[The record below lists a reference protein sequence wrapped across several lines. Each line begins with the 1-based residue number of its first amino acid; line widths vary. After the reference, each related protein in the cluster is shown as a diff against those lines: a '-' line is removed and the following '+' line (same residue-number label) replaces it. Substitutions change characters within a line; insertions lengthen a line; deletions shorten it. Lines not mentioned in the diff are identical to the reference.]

1 MKKLATLCL
10 AACLAA
16 ALATPAGA
24 LDYAIDAPEGPDYG
38 KPTSVEVVHTA
49 DGGAL
54 KNEDI
59 SKNAALIP
67 PGFGSASA
75 DTLNTGTWL
84 TPNLAPEGMAVGA
97 VNGSGTPIVFPPS
110 VDTNSSTPATEEE
123 QTTSLGYT
131 PVTSDL
137 YYSSGYL
144 GTLRIPAI
152 GLSVRVYEGT
162 DSSTL
167 MKGAG
172 HFKGTSIWDGNCA
185 IAGHNRG
192 VRDDFGDLHTLE
204 RGDTITW
211 TTKLGTR
218 TYQVV
223 SVEKVLETDTS
234 DTASTTDNRITLFT
248 CVRDKLGTRT
258 YDVTSVEK
266 VKETDTS
273 GTAPSTENMLTLYT
287 CVRNQRDY
295 RWQVQAVEV
304 V

>member
-1 MKKLATLCL
+1 MKKLTTLCL

-24 LDYAIDAPEGPDYG
+24 LDYAIDAPDGPDYG

-75 DTLNTGTWL
+75 DTLNTGTYL
-84 TPNLAPEGMAVGA
+84 TPNLAPEGMAVGTIS
-97 VNGSGTPIVFPPS
+97 GSGMPIVFPPS
-110 VDTNSSTPATEEE
+110 VDSSTAIPTEPE
-123 QTTSLGYT
+123 QETESTTLGYT
-131 PVTSDL
+131 PVTSNL
-137 YYSSGYL
+137 YYAGGHL
-144 GTLRIPAI
+144 GTLKIPAI
-152 GLSVRVYEGT
+152 DLSVRVYEGT

-167 MKGAG
+167 AKSAG
-172 HFKGTSIWDGNCA
+172 HFEGTSIWDGNVSV
-185 IAGHNRG
+185 AGHNRG

-204 RGDTITW
+204 RGDTVTW

-218 TYQVV
+218 TY
-223 SVEKVLETDTS
+223 E
-234 DTASTTDNRITLFT
+234 
-248 CVRDKLGTRT
+248 
-258 YDVTSVEK
+258 VTSVEK

-273 GTAPSTENMLTLYT
+273 GTAPSAENMLTLYT
-287 CVRNQRDY
+287 CVRNQRAY
-295 RWQVQAVEV
+295 RWQVRAVEV